1 MSFKTKLQSVEENYF
16 LPNSYAK
23 EKSVSL
29 LNTLNSSELLNNNN
43 GITSNFENNNSNHK
57 DLITS
62 NTNNGAGYCYINESK
77 FGEISGCE
85 NDPMLRRPKISNKFI
100 KNVSDLSFASK
111 ILNKNTY
118 NISQTPSIHEDN
130 LNYINK
136 IGLVDDFTENNLYD
150 LYCKKKYKDKISNY
164 NINGKFYQL

>member
-1 MSFKTKLQSVEENYF
+1 MSFKTKLQPVEENYF

-29 LNTLNSSELLNNNN
+29 LNTLNSSELLNNQG
-43 GITSNFENNNSNHK
+43 GIPNLKKNVNNNNNHNN
-57 DLITS
+57 LITS

-85 NDPMLRRPKISNKFI
+85 KDPMKNRPNISNRFI

-111 ILNKNTY
+111 ILNRNTY
-118 NISQTPSIHEDN
+118 NISQTPSIHEDK
-130 LNYINK
+130 LNYLNNL
-136 IGLVDDFTENNLYD
+136 GSVSDFNENNLYD
-150 LYCKKKYKDKISNY
+150 LYCKKKYKDKISN
-164 NINGKFYQL
+164 

>member
-1 MSFKTKLQSVEENYF
+1 MSFKTKLQPVEENYF

-29 LNTLNSSELLNNNN
+29 LNTLNSSELLNNNHGN
-43 GITSNFENNNSNHK
+43 MTNLKNSMNNNHNNHNN
-57 DLITS
+57 LITS

-85 NDPMLRRPKISNKFI
+85 NDPIKNRPKISNKFI

-111 ILNKNTY
+111 ILNRNTY
-118 NISQTPSIHEDN
+118 NISQTPSIHEDK
-130 LNYINK
+130 LNYLNNL
-136 IGLVDDFTENNLYD
+136 GSVSDFNENNLYD
-150 LYCKKKYKDKISNY
+150 LYCKKKYKDKISN
-164 NINGKFYQL
+164 